1 MTRTNRWQLGIPIL
15 LAIQIVVLLAMGR
28 PPICTCGTIRFW
40 ENSPLSPETS
50 QQLFDWYTFS
60 HIVHGFLF
68 YGAIRLIFRHRVTV
82 WQALL
87 IAMAVEIGWEIL
99 ENTPWVIEAYRQQ
112 ALAQGYVGDSTI
124 NSVFDTF
131 SMMAGF
137 ALARFIPVWLSVLVV
152 LLLELSAAYA
162 IHDNLTLNVLNFIH
176 PIDAITKWQ
185 SEIQ

>member
-1 MTRTNRWQLGIPIL
+1 MNRWQLGIPIF
-15 LAIQIVVLLAMGR
+15 LAIQIAVLLAMGR
-28 PPICTCGTIRFW
+28 PPICTCGTIRLW

-68 YGAIRLIFRHRVTV
+68 YGAIRLIFRRLPV
-82 WQALL
+82 WPALL
-87 IAMAVEIGWEIL
+87 LAMGVEIGWEIL

-137 ALARFIPVWLSVLVV
+137 ALARFIPVWVSIALVLI
-152 LLLELSAAYA
+152 LEFSAAYA

-176 PIDAITKWQ
+176 PIDAVTRWQ

>member
-1 MTRTNRWQLGIPIL
+1 MKRWALGIPLL
-15 LAIQIVVLLAMGR
+15 LAIQIAVLLAMGR
-28 PPICTCGTIRFW
+28 SPICACGTIRLW
-40 ENSPLSPETS
+40 EGNPLSPEAS

-68 YGAIRLIFRHRVTV
+68 YAALRLIFRGRISV
-82 WQALL
+82 WLALL
-87 IAMAVEIGWEIL
+87 IAIGVEVGWEIL

-112 ALAQGYVGDSTI
+112 ALAQGYVGDSVI

-131 SMMAGF
+131 SMITGF
-137 ALARFIPVWLSVLVV
+137 TLARFIPVRLSVVVV
-152 LLLELSAAYA
+152 LLLEFSAAYA

-176 PIDAITKWQ
+176 PIDAITRWQ

>member
-1 MTRTNRWQLGIPIL
+1 MTRISRWGWGIPALLIL
-15 LAIQIVVLLAMGR
+15 QATVLLLMGR
-28 PPICTCGTIRFW
+28 PLICTCGTIRLW

-68 YGAIRLIFRHRVTV
+68 YGAIRLIFRRRVTV
-82 WQALL
+82 WPALL
-87 IAMAVEIGWEIL
+87 IAMGLEIGWEIL

-131 SMMAGF
+131 SMMTGF
-137 ALARFIPVWLSVLVV
+137 FIARAIPVWISVVVVLV
-152 LLLELSAAYA
+152 LELWAAYA

-176 PIDAITKWQ
+176 PFDALTRWQ
-185 SEIQ
+185 SEVQ